1 MKEEISKD
9 RNIDVTTII
18 TRDNNDNSQRQDK
31 IEESHRRSETDRRDS
46 KALCQC
52 YR

>member
-31 IEESHRRSETDRRDS
+31 IEESNRRSETDRQAR
-46 KALCQC
+46 Q
-52 YR
+52 